1 MRFASRV
8 EKLPPYV
15 FAGLAKKIADLR
27 ASGVDVI
34 NFGMGDPDVPT
45 PEYLVDAMCEA
56 VQRPENAYY
65 PGYFG
70 KPELR
75 RAIANWYE
83 QRFGVRLEPDS
94 EVLPLIGS
102 KEGIANIALAFVDPG
117 QAALVPDPSYPVYK
131 YGTLM
136 ADGVIVPLP
145 LLEEKGWLPDMD
157 AIDSLLSDKVN
168 VLWLNYPNN
177 PTGGLANLDFFAR

>member
-45 PEYLVDAMCEA
+45 PDYLVDAMCDA
-56 VQRPENAYY
+56 VRRNENARY
-65 PGYFG
+65 PDYFG
-70 KPELR
+70 KPALR
-75 RAIANWYE
+75 RAITDWYV
-83 QRFGVRLEPDS
+83 QRFGVELEPDK

-102 KEGIANIALAFVDPG
+102 KEGIANVALAFVDPG
-117 QAALVPDPSYPVYK
+117 EAA
-131 YGTLM
+131 
-136 ADGVIVPLP
+136 
-145 LLEEKGWLPDMD
+145 
-157 AIDSLLSDKVN
+157 
-168 VLWLNYPNN
+168 
-177 PTGGLANLDFFAR
+177 